1 MASCIEKIDDEFIE
15 ELRDVSENV
24 NTKKHKTLK
33 ERFYE
38 VEKWKTNRKK
48 SKRTASSAFA

>member
-1 MASCIEKIDDEFIE
+1 MASCIEKTYDEFIE
-15 ELRDVSENV
+15 EPRDVSENV
-24 NTKKHKTLK
+24 NTMKHKTLK

-48 SKRTASSAFA
+48 SERTASSAFA